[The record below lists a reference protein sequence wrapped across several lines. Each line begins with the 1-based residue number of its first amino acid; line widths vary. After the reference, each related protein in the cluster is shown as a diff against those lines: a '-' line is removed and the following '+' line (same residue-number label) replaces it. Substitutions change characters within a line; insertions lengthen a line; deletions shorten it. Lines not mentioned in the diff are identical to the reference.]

1 MNFDDKQ
8 IVNSISQKLKEKDN
22 TIQNLK
28 NKIKSDGIFENE
40 SSKTK
45 IEEIRKKRAL
55 FN

>member
-1 MNFDDKQ
+1 MNFDDNQ

-22 TIQNLK
+22 TIQNLE
-28 NKIKSDGIFENE
+28 NNIKSNEISENE
-40 SSKTK
+40 NINLK